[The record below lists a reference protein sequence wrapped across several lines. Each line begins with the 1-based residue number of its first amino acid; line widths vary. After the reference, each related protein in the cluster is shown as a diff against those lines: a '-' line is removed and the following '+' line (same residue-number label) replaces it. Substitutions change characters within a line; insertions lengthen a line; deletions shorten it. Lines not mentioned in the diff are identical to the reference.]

1 VPLFGGGA
9 GSPSN
14 TMSPGPRPTVIPSG
28 ILINPTVWPQHTWAK
43 NWGLCLFGERG
54 AGFPVPMIVVVLL
67 LCMVSADI
75 EWPDEDEALSDSARS
90 TIEALLS
97 TDPRA
102 RPDALG
108 QTDYLHLVLCKLLLC
123 LVSLVLSYC
132 CFHVIGTCSE

>member
-1 VPLFGGGA
+1 
-9 GSPSN
+9 
-14 TMSPGPRPTVIPSG
+14 MSPGLRPTSIPSG
-28 ILINPTVWPQHTWAK
+28 ILINPAVWPQQTWDR

-54 AGFPVPMIVVVLL
+54 AGLQVPMIVVVLL
-67 LCMVSADI
+67 SCMVSADI

-108 QTDYLHLVLCKLLLC
+108 QTDYL
-123 LVSLVLSYC
+123 LSAVYC
-132 CFHVIGTCSE
+132 YYV